1 VGVHLL
7 LGVILV
13 VGPAFFYSKPK
24 ADDLQV
30 LDVIPANLIDAAFNS
45 GVANAAP
52 LPPAPVTLPPPPPP
66 TPVVTRP
73 HRRRRKWKR
82 PSRSNRRTNCRRE
95 FGTSLK
101 HPKPSTQNS
110 KSARSSV
117 GAHRAAKFSND
128 RQFTTAAGPGEPKR
142 PFRN

>member
-1 VGVHLL
+1 ALFVAHRTDQMNRLQKKCVIGTAGVHLL

-52 LPPAPVTLPPPPPP
+52 PPPAPVTPPPPPPP
-66 TPVVTRP
+66 TPVVTP
-73 HRRRRKWKR
+73 PAPAPQKVEK
-82 PSRSNRRTNCRRE
+82 T
-95 FGTSLK
+95 
-101 HPKPSTQNS
+101 
-110 KSARSSV
+110 
-117 GAHRAAKFSND
+117 
-128 RQFTTAAGPGEPKR
+128 
-142 PFRN
+142 